1 MGQKRLKERRTTMN
15 VFFWIKLI
23 LAIWVLNTLF
33 MVFTGEKLISFENIM
48 KFFGLLWDGCV
59 IAFRKVQGAVMEEE
73 EDEEENSSPDPRA
86 IFDQTMVKAM
96 TEDQARRKKD
106 GLPSRLEAKKQFVKE
121 LYAAGIGGMII
132 PLDQNS
138 VYDWVSRVAVVKDGV
153 SEQGTVIFGSDGLIE
168 CVHLDNGNEVKV
180 PEKEIS
186 PEALQRNIAS
196 AIQAAEFSSEVLDPA
211 WTKSVESSGA
221 GVYIDA
227 RKLRKSGEM
236 SEQELEIFANEV
248 AGIDGFLTAKVANNK
263 HGIVVFADLESA
275 KPDPEPETMMG
286 YEIPSIEEE
295 EEEIRS
301 IEAYDS
307 LIASMN
313 GK

>member
-1 MGQKRLKERRTTMN
+1 MN
-15 VFFWIKLI
+15 IFFCIKLA

-48 KFFGLLWDGCV
+48 KFFGLLWDACV
-59 IAFRKVQGAVMEEE
+59 IAFRKIQGSFMEED
-73 EDEEENSSPDPRA
+73 DEEENSPDPRA

-96 TEDQARRKKD
+96 TEDQERRKKD

-168 CVHLDNGNEVKV
+168 CVHLDNGKEVKV

>member
-1 MGQKRLKERRTTMN
+1 MN
-15 VFFWIKLI
+15 VFFLIKLA
-23 LAIWVLNTLF
+23 LAIWALNTLF

-96 TEDQARRKKD
+96 TEDQERRKKD

-121 LYAAGIGGMII
+121 LYAAGIEEMII

-138 VYDWVSRVAVVKDGV
+138 VYDWVSRVAAVKDGV

-168 CVHLDNGNEVKV
+168 CVHLDNGKEVKV

>member
-1 MGQKRLKERRTTMN
+1 MN
-15 VFFWIKLI
+15 ILYLIKLA

-96 TEDQARRKKD
+96 TEDQERRKKD

-168 CVHLDNGNEVKV
+168 CVHLDNGKEVKV

-275 KPDPEPETMMG
+275 KPDPEPETIMG
-286 YEIPSIEEE
+286 YQIPSIEEK

-301 IEAYDS
+301 IEAYDA
-307 LIASMN
+307 LVASMN

>member
-1 MGQKRLKERRTTMN
+1 MN
-15 VFFWIKLI
+15 LFEVLNLLI
-23 LAIWVLNTLF
+23 AVWVLNALF
-33 MVFTGEKLISFENIM
+33 AIFTGEKLITFSGIM
-48 KFFGLLWDGCV
+48 TLLGDIWDACV
-59 IAFRKVQGAVMEEE
+59 IAFRKVQGAIMEED
-73 EDEEENSSPDPRA
+73 DEEENPSPDPRA
-86 IFDQTMVKAM
+86 IFDQTIVKAM

-168 CVHLDNGNEVKV
+168 CVHLDNGKEVKV

-286 YEIPSIEEE
+286 YEIPSIEEK

>member
-1 MGQKRLKERRTTMN
+1 MN
-15 VFFWIKLI
+15 LFEVLNLLI
-23 LAIWVLNTLF
+23 AVWVLNALF
-33 MVFTGEKLISFENIM
+33 AIFTGEKLITFSGIM
-48 KFFGLLWDGCV
+48 TLLGDIWDACV
-59 IAFRKVQGAVMEEE
+59 IAFRKIQGAIMEED
-73 EDEEENSSPDPRA
+73 DEEENPSPDPRA
-86 IFDQTMVKAM
+86 IFDQTIVKAM

-168 CVHLDNGNEVKV
+168 CVHLDNGKEVKV

-275 KPDPEPETMMG
+275 KPDPEPETIMG